1 MRRTSDTISLR
12 TKTDHEDEIR
22 DMKLMAQIMQESQ
35 NPFQAFA
42 DSILTQAS
50 YAYSTYLYSSGVM
63 FLMLAFWGAY
73 PSLVRFRH
81 AHILRYRRKQLSIR
95 RGLFATEHMPKWNK
109 NYLQRIVVPPLPT
122 TELVAVSPAAA
133 SPFQSSSSSPS
144 AATDAVSVVAAAE
157 AAVTRRAA
165 GDRDALFNVMKVT
178 ATRTA
183 HGIFGSG
190 DTEKSERLLSC
201 ELESINRDFFGPKS
215 HLFERPIEE
224 EVACVDLQQRIQ
236 EAVNAAR
243 SVVVLKENHST
254 LQSIPEGWEV
264 WWVSEPEARR
274 RRFCKFWLGGLLCAR
289 AFQDLMDMPDMPQ
302 FVN

>member
-1 MRRTSDTISLR
+1 MGRTSNIISLR
-12 TKTDHEDEIR
+12 TKTDHEDEVR

-50 YAYSTYLYSSGVM
+50 YTYSTYLYSSGVM
-63 FLMLAFWGAY
+63 FVMLAFWGAY

-133 SPFQSSSSSPS
+133 STFQSSSSSPL

-157 AAVTRRAA
+157 AAVARRAA
-165 GDRDALFNVMKVT
+165 GDRDTIFNVMKVT

-183 HGIFGSG
+183 HGTFGSG
-190 DTEKSERLLSC
+190 DTEKSERVLSS
-201 ELESINRDFFGPKS
+201 ELQSINRDFFGPKS

-224 EVACVDLQQRIQ
+224 EVACVDLQQRLQ
-236 EAVNAAR
+236 EAVSAAR